1 MNPSQAMPS
10 SDTPATPSI
19 PPAAASLHFA
29 NSTESVHA
37 GEARFRSHNSLT
49 VPIVQTSVYTFADSA
64 ALVAFTEE
72 RMFWDEPER
81 EEYGRYGNPTV
92 RAVEAKLAALEHAED
107 AVLVSSGMGAVTGV
121 LLMLLSSGDHFLLT
135 DNCYHSTLHFSQ
147 SFLPRFGVNCTIVP
161 CGDYAALAA
170 AIQPNTKLILSESPT
185 NPFMRCVDFE
195 RLAAI
200 AKAHQLLTV
209 IDTTFATPYNV
220 RPLALGIDLIIHS
233 LTKYLGGHNDL
244 MAGAILGRAEL
255 TTPLRGIQGLLGQVV
270 DAHTA
275 YLILRGMK
283 TLALR
288 VERQNANG
296 LAVARFLAGQPHVRH
311 VWYPGLESHPDH
323 AIATATMRG
332 FGGVVSFEIEG
343 DGEAAHRFIDAL
355 KIPTIGPSLGGV
367 ESMVSP
373 LAVMGYAALPQEERE
388 ALGIR
393 DELVRLCCGIEE
405 TADLLA
411 DLQQALNAI

>member
-1 MNPSQAMPS
+1 MPS
-10 SDTPATPSI
+10 ADLPASPSA
-19 PPAAASLHFA
+19 PPAASSLHFA
-29 NSTESVHA
+29 NSTEAVHA

-64 ALVAFTEE
+64 ALVAFTED

-92 RAVEAKLAALEHAED
+92 RAVEAKLAGLEHAED

-147 SFLPRFGVNCTIVP
+147 SFLPRFGVSCTIVP
-161 CGDYAALAA
+161 CGDYAALEA

-185 NPFMRCVDFE
+185 NPFMRCVDFA

-200 AKAHQLLTV
+200 ARARRLLTV

-220 RPLALGIDLIIHS
+220 RPLELGIDLIIHS

-296 LAVARFLAGQPHVRH
+296 LAVARFLAGQPQVRQ
-311 VWYPGLESHPDH
+311 VWYPGLASHPDH

-343 DGEAAHRFIDAL
+343 DGAAAHRFIDAL

-405 TADLLA
+405 TADLVA

>member
-1 MNPSQAMPS
+1 
-10 SDTPATPSI
+10 
-19 PPAAASLHFA
+19 
-29 NSTESVHA
+29 
-37 GEARFRSHNSLT
+37 
-49 VPIVQTSVYTFADSA
+49 
-64 ALVAFTEE
+64 
-72 RMFWDEPER
+72 
-81 EEYGRYGNPTV
+81 
-92 RAVEAKLAALEHAED
+92 
-107 AVLVSSGMGAVTGV
+107 
-121 LLMLLSSGDHFLLT
+121 
-135 DNCYHSTLHFSQ
+135 
-147 SFLPRFGVNCTIVP
+147 
-161 CGDYAALAA
+161 
-170 AIQPNTKLILSESPT
+170 
-185 NPFMRCVDFE
+185 
-195 RLAAI
+195 
-200 AKAHQLLTV
+200 
-209 IDTTFATPYNV
+209 V
-220 RPLALGIDLIIHS
+220 RPLELGIDLIIHS

-296 LAVARFLAGQPHVRH
+296 LAVARFLAGQPQVRQ
-311 VWYPGLESHPDH
+311 VWYPGLASHPDH

-343 DGEAAHRFIDAL
+343 DGAAAHRFIDAL

-405 TADLLA
+405 TADLVA

>member
-1 MNPSQAMPS
+1 
-10 SDTPATPSI
+10 
-19 PPAAASLHFA
+19 
-29 NSTESVHA
+29 
-37 GEARFRSHNSLT
+37 
-49 VPIVQTSVYTFADSA
+49 
-64 ALVAFTEE
+64 
-72 RMFWDEPER
+72 
-81 EEYGRYGNPTV
+81 
-92 RAVEAKLAALEHAED
+92 
-107 AVLVSSGMGAVTGV
+107 
-121 LLMLLSSGDHFLLT
+121 
-135 DNCYHSTLHFSQ
+135 
-147 SFLPRFGVNCTIVP
+147 
-161 CGDYAALAA
+161 
-170 AIQPNTKLILSESPT
+170 
-185 NPFMRCVDFE
+185 
-195 RLAAI
+195 
-200 AKAHQLLTV
+200 
-209 IDTTFATPYNV
+209 
-220 RPLALGIDLIIHS
+220 
-233 LTKYLGGHNDL
+233 
-244 MAGAILGRAEL
+244 
-255 TTPLRGIQGLLGQVV
+255 V